1 MEKIPHRQNTNNL
14 STKILGDVDNIRYL
28 CTDMSRLIDNI
39 AEFLVAN
46 GFELSFQIRHD
57 FDVIVT
63 RTLDGR
69 HIKVILPLEIS
80 AGTIEEAEAESE
92 NAEYAI
98 RMITREAGYP
108 LIITEDRWRSQ
119 RQMME
124 ARLLAHLELF
134 SQAYARNC
142 EVRRI
147 EKAEAQEFLNRNHSY
162 GYAACKY
169 RYGLFLKR
177 HTGHIAAEMGF
188 PIRSGTTNGEPGTT
202 NGKVEVPDEKV
213 GRTSSPVILNEV
225 KNLSEGTLIAVAT
238 FSNARRWVK
247 EGKEI
252 RSYEWTRYASLPD
265 LRVSG
270 GMGKMLKAFIK
281 EVKPDDIMSYA
292 DLEWSEGEVYER
304 LGFEAETRK
313 EPVTF
318 TIDPQT
324 WERKAIRRSPVKPG
338 MTEEKPGMTEE
349 KPGMT
354 EEKPGMTEEKPGMA
368 EEKPGMTEE
377 KPGMTEGDNV
387 IPDLIGDLFFRNFGS
402 RKFRLKLT
410 DYK

>member
-1 MEKIPHRQNTNNL
+1 MLQQRAWHKPAKHKRLQIKRFRLHGWGKSPHRQNTNDL

-28 CTDMSRLIDNI
+28 CTSMSRLTDNI
-39 AEFLVAN
+39 AAFLESN
-46 GFELSFQIRHD
+46 GFEPSLQIRHD
-57 FDVIVT
+57 FDVLVT
-63 RTLDGR
+63 KTSDGR
-69 HIKVILPLEIS
+69 HTRVILPLEIS

-92 NAEYAI
+92 KAEDAI
-98 RMITREAGYP
+98 RMIAREAGYP
-108 LIITEDRWRSQ
+108 LIITEDRWRRQ
-119 RQMME
+119 REMME
-124 ARLLAHLELF
+124 ARLLAHLEVF

-147 EKAEAQEFLNRNHSY
+147 EKAEAQEFLGRYHSY

-188 PIRSGTTNGEPGTT
+188 PIGSGMTD
-202 NGKVEVPDEKV
+202 GKTGVPDGKV

-225 KNLSEGTLIAVAT
+225 KNLSEGLLIAVAT
-238 FSNARRWVK
+238 FSNAHRWVK

-281 EVKPDDIMSYA
+281 EVQPDDIMSYA
-292 DLEWSEGEVYER
+292 DLEWSEGDVYQR
-304 LGFEAETRK
+304 LGFKAESWKEAVDFAVDGR
-313 EPVTF
+313 
-318 TIDPQT
+318 T
-324 WERKAIRRSPVKPG
+324 WERSPIKSG
-338 MTEEKPGMTEE
+338 MTGKEPGVT
-349 KPGMT
+349 G
-354 EEKPGMTEEKPGMA
+354 
-368 EEKPGMTEE
+368 
-377 KPGMTEGDNV
+377 EGV
-387 IPDLIGDLFFRNFGS
+387 IAGATGNLFFRNFGS

-410 DYK
+410 DYR